1 MRDLP
6 EISKAIWD
14 MKYRFAPEEGV
25 GDLTMQDTWHRVA
38 KALAQGNT
46 NRQSAFFEEMNS
58 GRFLP
63 AGRIISG
70 AGTGRRVTLVNCFVS
85 GTIPDAMG
93 GIFDRLKEAAL
104 TMQQGGGIG
113 MDFSTLR
120 PKGARVKGVGA
131 RASGPL
137 PFMDTWD
144 AMCRTIM
151 SAGARRGAMMGVLR
165 CDHPDIEAFIDA
177 KRDRT
182 RLRNFNVSVAVTD
195 AFMLAVEEDAEWP
208 LVFNGEVYKTVQAK
222 ALWDRIMRAAYDC
235 AEPGVLFIDRINEG
249 NNLRGIEE
257 IAATNPCGEQPLGP
271 YGACVL
277 GSLNLAR
284 FIEHPFTGNKLIS
297 ASQVRSSTRLA
308 VQMLDAVNDVSGFP
322 LPEQAAAAQANR
334 RIGLGVTGVA
344 DALAM
349 YGLTYGSKEAQSWL
363 SEIMAAISEE
373 AYSESERMATKR
385 GHFPNFYP
393 SVAADLSKAY
403 AGKRSAPRRNS
414 HLLSIAPTGTISLLA
429 GNVSSGIEP
438 IFALDYERKV
448 TQADGSK
455 VTELVEDYAVRLY
468 RQMFPGQPLPAYF
481 VTAQDLKPEA
491 HLAMQAAAQRHVD
504 SAVSKTINLPASISF
519 EDFARVYTRAWRLG
533 CKGCTAYRPNDVTG
547 SVLSVTETA
556 KEGAPAVGATDA
568 AAEGDM
574 PPSGPLSERPRVL
587 SGKTYKLRFGAA
599 PHASY
604 ITVTDMEKDG
614 QRRPYEVFLSS
625 KGVEHQA
632 WTMALTRMISAV
644 FRRGGDVSFVAEELT
659 QIADPM
665 GGAWMDGGYV
675 PSEVA
680 AIGRILKEH
689 MGLAEPMPAP
699 LPEAPSERTEAPSEQ
714 PGPACPAC
722 GGHNMRNE
730 SGCLTCPDCGYS
742 KCA

>member
-1 MRDLP
+1 MDLP
-6 EISKAIWD
+6 EISKTIWD
-14 MKYRFAPEEGV
+14 MKYRFAPEYGA
-25 GDLTMQDTWHRVA
+25 GDVTMKDTWHRVA
-38 KALAQGNT
+38 KALAQDDT
-46 NRQSAFFEEMNS
+46 DRQSAFFEELNS

-85 GTIPDAMG
+85 GTIPDDMS

-120 PKGARVKGVGA
+120 PKGAGVKGVGA

-151 SAGARRGAMMGVLR
+151 SAGSRRGAMMGVLR
-165 CDHPDIEAFIDA
+165 CDHPDIEEFIDA
-177 KRDRT
+177 KRDRA

-195 AFMLAVEEDAEWP
+195 AFMRAVEEGAEWP
-208 LVFNGEVYKTVQAK
+208 LVFGGEVYKTVGAK
-222 ALWDRIMRAAYDC
+222 ALWDRIMRATYDC

-249 NNLRGIEE
+249 NNLRGVEE

-277 GSLNLAR
+277 GSLNLTQ
-284 FIEHPFTGNKLIS
+284 FIRDPFRNTALPDFSRLKH
-297 ASQVRSSTRLA
+297 STRLA
-308 VQMLDAVNDVSGFP
+308 VRMLDAVNDVSGFP
-322 LPEQAAAAQANR
+322 LPEQATAAQTNR

-349 YGLTYGSKEAQSWL
+349 CGITYGSDQAQNWL
-363 SEIMAAISEE
+363 ETVMSTISEE
-373 AYSESERMATKR
+373 AYAESERMAAAAQP
-385 GHFPNFYP
+385 FPNFYT
-393 SVAADLSKAY
+393 SAAADLSKAY
-403 AGKRSAPRRNS
+403 AYRRTKPRRNS

-438 IFALDYERKV
+438 IFALSYGRKV
-448 TQADGSK
+448 TQGDGSK
-455 VTELVEDYAVRLY
+455 VTETVEDYAVRLY
-468 RQMFPGQPLPAYF
+468 RQMFPGQPLPDCF
-481 VTAQDLKPEA
+481 VTAQDLAPEA
-491 HLAMQAAAQRHVD
+491 HLAMQAVAQRYVD

-519 EDFARVYTRAWRLG
+519 EDFAHVYTEAWRLG
-533 CKGCTAYRPNDVTG
+533 CKGCTTYRPNDVTG

-556 KEGAPAVGATDA
+556 KEAAPAVEASGT
-568 AAEGDM
+568 AAEGGTS
-574 PPSGPLSERPRVL
+574 PSGPLSERPRVL

-604 ITVTDMEKDG
+604 ITVTDMEEDG
-614 QRRPYEVFLSS
+614 QRRPYEVFLAS

-644 FRRGGDVSFVAEELT
+644 FRRGGDVSFVAEELA

-665 GGAWMDGGYV
+665 GGAWMDGEYV

-689 MGLAEPMPAP
+689 MGLAGPATTT
-699 LPEAPSERTEAPSEQ
+699 LPEFHSTR
-714 PGPACPAC
+714 PGTACPSC
-722 GGHNMRNE
+722 GGHNARNE
-730 SGCLTCPDCGYS
+730 GGCLSCPDCGYS